1 MYVCKQSLG
10 PRGMALLDRPTDRP
24 DGPPVYFFCFNSST
38 LARVSGEVRGL
49 VPGSEHGFHIHEKGD
64 CGNNGD
70 ASGGHFNPT
79 GATHGKFAAPG
90 SHAGELPSLVADAG
104 GVARFSV
111 EDHSI
116 SLTDGAV
123 NNVIGR
129 ALIALNFQQQR
140 NQRDQVDDEADHA
153 GNGEL
158 DGAKAHRALL
168 RAAKVGNGQRERGE
182 HQRHGQ
188 HPAVAHA
195 V

>member
-1 MYVCKQSLG
+1 MNHRRLPAIAAALAASAVLAACGNMGGKPSTVVELVPTG
-10 PRGMALLDRPTDRP
+10 AITPNPTRGTVTFTALDH
-24 DGPPVYFFCFNSST
+24 GV
-38 LARVSGEVRGL
+38 RVSGEVRGL

-116 SLTDGAV
+116 SLTDGTP

-129 ALIALNFQQQR
+129 ALVVHRDRDDFTTQPSGNSGPRIAC
-140 NQRDQVDDEADHA
+140 
-153 GNGEL
+153 
-158 DGAKAHRALL
+158 
-168 RAAKVGNGQRERGE
+168 
-182 HQRHGQ
+182 
-188 HPAVAHA
+188 AVITR
-195 V
+195 

>member
-1 MYVCKQSLG
+1 MNHRRLSAIAAALAASAVLAACGSMGGKPSTVVELVPTG
-10 PRGMALLDRPTDRP
+10 AITPNPTRGTVTFTALDH
-24 DGPPVYFFCFNSST
+24 GV
-38 LARVSGEVRGL
+38 RVSGEVRGL

-70 ASGGHFNPT
+70 ASVGHFNPT

-116 SLTDGAV
+116 SLTNGTP

-129 ALIALNFQQQR
+129 ALVVHRDRDDFTTQPSGNSGPRIAC
-140 NQRDQVDDEADHA
+140 
-153 GNGEL
+153 
-158 DGAKAHRALL
+158 
-168 RAAKVGNGQRERGE
+168 
-182 HQRHGQ
+182 
-188 HPAVAHA
+188 AVITR
-195 V
+195 